1 MPPVSLVSRTSPRNG
16 SPLLHRTV
24 TLANRVPR
32 LELSGILTFGGVIVP
47 STFGAGL
54 WRALV
59 SQIRPAAPL
68 CPAMASSGVV
78 TDAGMAK
85 RPGCPAPADVASNTP
100 ASPTSCFIL
109 RSSPQTGQFSTKA
122 SRGRLPNRRAVRP
135 PLIPTF
141 CGAAAGRRSPAARLA
156 GGPGSVAAGAREGG
170 GGAGAVAGPGG
181 GPGGRGGPGGVRRGG
196 RDGEANA
203 RAP

>member
-68 CPAMASSGVV
+68 CAAMASSGVV

-122 SRGRLPNRRAVRP
+122 SRGRLPNRRVVTA

-141 CGAAAGRRSPAARLA
+141 CGAAAGRQPPVAHLA
-156 GGPGSVAAGAREGG
+156 GGSGSVAAGPPQG
-170 GGAGAVAGPGG
+170 GGAGGSGAGAGGGAG
-181 GPGGRGGPGGVRRGG
+181 GPGGPGGARRG
-196 RDGEANA
+196 
-203 RAP
+203 